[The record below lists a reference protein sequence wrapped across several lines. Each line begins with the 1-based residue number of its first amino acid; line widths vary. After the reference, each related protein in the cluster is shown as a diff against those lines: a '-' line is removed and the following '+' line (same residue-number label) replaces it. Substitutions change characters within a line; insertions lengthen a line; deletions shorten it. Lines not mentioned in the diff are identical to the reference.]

1 MFAGPVGN
9 INGYTSLV
17 LFYACLYTCLYL
29 QEKELRWKHFFM
41 GMMLLCHIAT
51 IFGSSDNAVLGYFI
65 VFLLLPFFC
74 WKDNKSFGTCLSVYF
89 LFFLSNFLNQ
99 SFYKTSI
106 YFLISSSIPRILLY
120 LIRFL
125 VFFSLL
131 LKYPVSALIKI
142 CLSIDFL
149 FKTISQ
155 IHLSML

>member
-1 MFAGPVGN
+1 MMNYMHFFDNVSDLSKWAMFAGPVGN

-17 LFYACLYTCLYL
+17 LFYACLYICLYL

-89 LFFLSNFLNQ
+89 LFFLSPKAGPCFLRERGKA
-99 SFYKTSI
+99 FC
-106 YFLISSSIPRILLY
+106 
-120 LIRFL
+120 RFL
-125 VFFSLL
+125 Q
-131 LKYPVSALIKI
+131 PG
-142 CLSIDFL
+142 FL
-149 FKTISQ
+149 FSMGKTI
-155 IHLSML
+155 LP